1 MDWLFGWI
9 NNLMGGMIVGLANF
23 AADVVKN
30 TFNMDSTNL
39 DGTVATADL
48 AVGTDVG
55 NLILWLAAPITVA
68 AMVWQLMRS
77 AAGGRLDGVL
87 RALVGGVGF
96 VVLTRVLF
104 WYGPYAIHGFD
115 ETTTALIDYFNQ
127 SAGGITDSLMQSLN
141 FTYNTSNGQW
151 ETTGGGV
158 WNAPSWMVGGA
169 VSTMVIPIIPL
180 IAVGCL
186 ALGGFLL
193 MAMLGFRRWALIVM
207 IGLGPLAFM
216 FLPTEKAGRSV
227 PLKWLQIAVSLLVA
241 KPLAAIII
249 ATCAK
254 MLAASG
260 QMNLLMFSVA
270 VISFLVAAA
279 SPLIAM
285 KFFGF
290 LGVEIGHA
298 YAQAAGEG
306 ALRQGAS
313 QAAQTAGQA
322 RQWMPRK
329 SASDGGGSSDPVK
342 PIKSTG
348 GPTSTGS
355 PAPVAASTGAKAGAA
370 GSAGGAAAGGAAGGA
385 AAAAGPVGIAAGAA
399 QVVKARATKAREG
412 FEGAA
417 DAAGNG
423 MGTAPRLARHRPE
436 EGARL

>member
-39 DGTVATADL
+39 DGSVATADL

-55 NLILWLAAPITVA
+55 NLVLWLAVPITVGA
-68 AMVWQLMRS
+68 IVWQIMRS
-77 AAGGRLDGVL
+77 AAGGRLDGIL
-87 RALVGGVGF
+87 RALAGGVGF
-96 VVLTRVLF
+96 VVITRLVF

-127 SAGGITDSLMQSLN
+127 STGGITDSLMQSLN

-169 VSTMVIPIIPL
+169 VSTMVVPIIPF
-180 IAVGCL
+180 IAVACL

-207 IGLGPLAFM
+207 IGLSALAFM
-216 FLPTEKAGRSV
+216 FLPTEKAGRAV
-227 PLKWLQIAVSLLVA
+227 PLKWVQIAVSLLVA

-249 ATCAK
+249 SIAAK

-260 QMNLLMFSVA
+260 QMNLLMFTVA
-270 VISFLVAAA
+270 VVSFLVAAA

-306 ALRQGAS
+306 AVRQGAGK
-313 QAAQTAGQA
+313 AAQTAGQA
-322 RQWMPRK
+322 RQWLPRK

-342 PIKSTG
+342 PIQSSS
-348 GPTSTGS
+348 PASTGS
-355 PAPVAASTGAKAGAA
+355 PAPVAASTGAKTATAG
-370 GSAGGAAAGGAAGGA
+370 GSAGGAAAG
-385 AAAAGPVGIAAGAA
+385 PVGLAAGAVSA
-399 QVVKARATKAREG
+399 VKAGATKAREG

-417 DAAGNG
+417 GAAGNG
-423 MGTAPRLARHRPE
+423 MDNAPRLARHRPE

>member
-55 NLILWLAAPITVA
+55 NLVLWLAAPITVA
-68 AMVWQLMRS
+68 AVVWQIMRS

-87 RALVGGVGF
+87 RALIGGVGF
-96 VVLTRVLF
+96 VVITRVVF

-115 ETTTALIDYFNQ
+115 ETTTALVDYFNQ

-207 IGLGPLAFM
+207 IGLSALAFM
-216 FLPTEKAGRSV
+216 FLPTEKAGKAV
-227 PLKWLQIAVSLLVA
+227 PGKWLQIALSLLVA

-249 ATCAK
+249 AICAK

-260 QMNLLMFSVA
+260 QMNLLMFTVA
-270 VISFLVAAA
+270 VVSFLVAAA

-285 KFFGF
+285 QFFGF

-306 ALRQGAS
+306 AIRGGAGKAMQTAS
-313 QAAQTAGQA
+313 QAAQA
-322 RQWMPRK
+322 RQFLPRK
-329 SASDGGGSSDPVK
+329 SPSDGGGSSDPVK
-342 PIKSTG
+342 PIQSS
-348 GPTSTGS
+348 GPASTGS

-370 GSAGGAAAGGAAGGA
+370 GGSAGGA
-385 AAAAGPVGIAAGAA
+385 AAAAGPVGLAAGAVGA
-399 QVVKARATKAREG
+399 VKAGATKAREG

-417 DAAGNG
+417 SAAGNG
-423 MGTAPRLARHRPE
+423 MGNAPRLARHRPE

>member
-39 DGTVATADL
+39 DGSVATADL
-48 AVGTDVG
+48 AVGTDIG
-55 NLILWLAAPITVA
+55 NLVLWLAVPLTIA
-68 AMVWQLMRS
+68 AVIWQVMRS
-77 AAGGRLDGVL
+77 AASGRFDGFL
-87 RALVGGVGF
+87 RALIGGVSF
-96 VVLTRVLF
+96 VLITRAVF

-141 FTYNTSNGQW
+141 FTYNTSNNQW

-158 WNAPSWMVGGA
+158 WNAPSWMVGSA
-169 VSTMVIPIIPL
+169 VSTMVVPIIPF

-193 MAMLGFRRWALIVM
+193 MAMLGFRRWALIVL
-207 IGLGPLAFM
+207 IGLSALAFM
-216 FLPTEKAGRSV
+216 FLPAEKAGRAI
-227 PLKWLQIAVSLLVA
+227 PLKWVQIAVSLLVA

-249 ATCAK
+249 SISAK

-260 QMNLLMFSVA
+260 QMNLLMFTVA
-270 VISFLVAAA
+270 VVSFMVAAA
-279 SPLIAM
+279 APLIAM

-306 ALRQGAS
+306 ALRQGAG
-313 QAAQTAGQA
+313 QAMQTAGQA
-322 RQWMPRK
+322 RQFIPRK

-342 PIKSTG
+342 PIQSSNTTG
-348 GPTSTGS
+348 ASPS
-355 PAPVAASTGAKAGAA
+355 PAPVAGAGVKAGAA
-370 GSAGGAAAGGAAGGA
+370 GGTAGGA
-385 AAAAGPVGIAAGAA
+385 AAAAGPAGIAAGAA
-399 QVVKARATKAREG
+399 SAVKAGATKARQG
-412 FEGAA
+412 VEGAA
-417 DAAGNG
+417 TAAGSG
-423 MGTAPRLARHRPE
+423 VSTAPRLVRHQPE

>member
-39 DGTVATADL
+39 DGSVATADL
-48 AVGTDVG
+48 AVGTDIG
-55 NLILWLAAPITVA
+55 NLVLWLAVPITVGA
-68 AMVWQLMRS
+68 VVWQIMRS
-77 AAGGRLDGVL
+77 AAGGRLDGIL
-87 RALVGGVGF
+87 RALIGGVGF
-96 VVLTRVLF
+96 VVITRTVF

-115 ETTTALIDYFNQ
+115 ETTTALVDYFNQ
-127 SAGGITDSLMQSLN
+127 STGGITDSLMQSLN
-141 FTYNTSNGQW
+141 FTYNSSNDQW

-169 VSTMVIPIIPL
+169 VSTMVVPIIPF

-207 IGLGPLAFM
+207 IGLSALAFM
-216 FLPTEKAGRSV
+216 FLPTEKAGRAV
-227 PLKWLQIAVSLLVA
+227 PLKWVQIAVSLLVA

-249 ATCAK
+249 AISAK

-260 QMNLLMFSVA
+260 QMNLLMFTVA
-270 VISFLVAAA
+270 VVSFMVAAA
-279 SPLIAM
+279 APLIAM

-306 ALRQGAS
+306 ALRQGAGS
-313 QAAQTAGQA
+313 AGQAMQTAGQA
-322 RQWMPRK
+322 RQFLPRK

-342 PIKSTG
+342 PIPSSKGAGAS
-348 GPTSTGS
+348 GS
-355 PAPVAASTGAKAGAA
+355 PAPIAGSAGAKAG
-370 GSAGGAAAGGAAGGA
+370 AAGGAAGGA
-385 AAAAGPVGIAAGAA
+385 AAAAGPIGIAAGAA
-399 QVVKARATKAREG
+399 SAVKAGATKVRQGVEG
-412 FEGAA
+412 GA
-417 DAAGNG
+417 DAVSNG

>member
-1 MDWLFGWI
+1 MDWLFGWF

-55 NLILWLAAPITVA
+55 NLVLFLAVPITVA
-68 AMVWQLMRS
+68 AIAWQIMRS
-77 AAGGRLDGVL
+77 AAGGRLDGIL
-87 RALVGGVGF
+87 RAIVGGVGF
-96 VVLTRVLF
+96 VVITRLVF

-115 ETTTALIDYFNQ
+115 ETTTALVDYFNQ
-127 SAGGITDSLMQSLN
+127 SPGGITDSLMQSLN

-186 ALGGFLL
+186 AVGGFLL

-207 IGLGPLAFM
+207 IGLSALAFM
-216 FLPTEKAGRSV
+216 FLPTEKAGRAV
-227 PLKWLQIAVSLLVA
+227 PGKWLQIAVSLLVA

-249 ATCAK
+249 AICAK

-260 QMNLLMFSVA
+260 QMNLLMFTVA
-270 VISFLVAAA
+270 VVSFLVAAA

-290 LGVEIGHA
+290 LSVEIGHA

-306 ALRQGAS
+306 AVRQGAGKAMQTAS
-313 QAAQTAGQA
+313 QAAQA
-322 RQWMPRK
+322 RQWLPRK

-342 PIKSTG
+342 PIQNSR
-348 GPTSTGS
+348 GPASTGS
-355 PAPVAASTGAKAGAA
+355 PAPVTASTGAKAGAVG
-370 GSAGGAAAGGAAGGA
+370 GSAGGA
-385 AAAAGPVGIAAGAA
+385 AAAAGPVGLGAAAVGAVRAGAT
-399 QVVKARATKAREG
+399 KTRAG
-412 FEGAA
+412 VEGAA
-417 DAAGNG
+417 NAAGNG
-423 MGTAPRLARHRPE
+423 IDNAPRLARHRPE